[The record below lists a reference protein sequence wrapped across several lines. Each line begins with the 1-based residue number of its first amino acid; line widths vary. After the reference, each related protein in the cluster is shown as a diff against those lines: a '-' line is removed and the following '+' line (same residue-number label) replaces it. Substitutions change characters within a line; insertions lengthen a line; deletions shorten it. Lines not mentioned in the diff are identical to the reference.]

1 MATAF
6 QRELFYSAG
15 LLALV
20 FACYS
25 NSLSCGFVFDDVK
38 AVVENRDLHPESSI
52 FDLFSND
59 FWGMPMNKERS
70 HKSYRPLC
78 ILTFRLNYAF
88 GALNPWGYHLVN
100 VLLHWA
106 VCVLF
111 LKAAKKMID
120 EESSV
125 NASLLFAVHAVH
137 TEAVTGVVGRAEL
150 LSSVFML
157 LAFMAYVTASE
168 TMNSTDWKYMTWSV
182 LLIAMATI
190 SKEQGITMVGIC
202 CIYEVFFLQKFSL
215 KAFIQQSKSRTSKTS
230 RSASPN
236 YQALLRAAPRLF
248 FLIASSGLLLWGRMS
263 IMGAKLPSFTRFDNP
278 AALSAFPTRHLT
290 YLYLLPINAWLL
302 LCPSTLLCDWT
313 MGTIPLVT
321 SLGDPRN
328 LATLLLLLSLGL
340 LVLYAVFA
348 EEKISCQLIMSLSF
362 LVLPFLPAS
371 NLFFPVGFV
380 VAERVLYT
388 PSMGYC
394 LLVAIAMER
403 WHANGGTIKHVIGVI
418 FAIILLLHAGKT
430 IQRNP
435 DWKDEY
441 SLFTSA
447 IKVTQN
453 NAKLWNNVGH
463 ALEKENR
470 WEDAFTYFN
479 KAATVQPDDIG
490 SWINV
495 GRTYRQLGKLEEAET
510 VYRKAMKFMP
520 QPRKGEQ
527 YLAQID
533 PNHLNVYL
541 NLANLIKKNE
551 SRLREAEELYLKVIR
566 MRPDFVEAY
575 INQGEILLKRG
586 QLDEA
591 ESLYQQAA
599 RLDPLKADTHYN
611 LGVVSMKKGQKPKA
625 LKHFDRAVEI
635 DPRHKMALYNSALFI
650 QESGLAARRKDAI
663 KRLEK
668 VLEIDSQ
675 SEMSFSTLGMLAVD
689 DDDNQAALQYYQK
702 ALEINPSSRHA
713 LFNVALIHS
722 DDKRPLQ
729 AKPYLETL
737 LQYHPNHTKSMLLLG
752 DIFLNSFQDV
762 EKSKQLFQQIVDLEP
777 SNIQARH
784 NLCVVLVQRGL
795 LNDGERCLL
804 DVLERAP
811 HAEFVRTNLNILR
824 RKIKERSSQ
833 KQETG
838 AGSDPDIR

>member
-1 MATAF
+1 MATAS

-20 FACYS
+20 LACYS
-25 NSLSCGFVFDDVK
+25 NALSCGFVFDDRS
-38 AVVENRDLHPESSI
+38 AIVENKDLRPDSST

-59 FWGMPMNKERS
+59 FWGMPMHKERS

-78 ILTFRLNYAF
+78 VLTFRLNYAL
-88 GALNPWGYHLVN
+88 GELNPWGYHLVN
-100 VLLHWA
+100 VVLHWV

-111 LKAAKKMID
+111 LKAAKQIVD

-157 LAFMAYVTASE
+157 LSFMAYVKAAEANNT
-168 TMNSTDWKYMTWSV
+168 TNWKYMMWSG

-190 SKEQGITMVGIC
+190 SKEQGITVVGIC
-202 CIYEVFFLQKFSL
+202 CIYEIFFLQKFSL
-215 KAFIQQSKSRTSKTS
+215 KAFMQHPKSRGSKAS
-230 RSASPN
+230 QSSSPN
-236 YQALLRAAPRLF
+236 SQALWRAAPRLGY
-248 FLIASSGLLLWGRMS
+248 LIASSGLLLWGRMI

-278 AALSAFPTRHLT
+278 AALSPFPTRHLT
-290 YLYLLPINAWLL
+290 HLYLLPVNVWLL

-321 SLGDPRN
+321 SLSDPRN
-328 LATLLLLLSLGL
+328 LATLLLVTCLFL

-348 EEKISCQLIMSLSF
+348 EEKISCQLIMALSF

-403 WHANGGTIKHVIGVI
+403 LQANRRPMRYVVGGI
-418 FAIILLLHAGKT
+418 FAVILLLHAGKT

-435 DWKDEY
+435 DWESEY
-441 SLFTSA
+441 SLFSSA
-447 IKVTQN
+447 LKVTQN

-463 ALEKENR
+463 ALEAESR
-470 WEDAFTYFN
+470 WEDAFIYFN
-479 KAATVQPDDIG
+479 NAAMVQPDDIG

-495 GRTYRQLGKLEEAET
+495 GRTYRQLGKPAEAEAA
-510 VYRKAMKFMP
+510 YRRAMKLMP

-551 SRLREAEELYLKVIR
+551 SRLKEAEELYLKAIR

-599 RLDPLKADTHYN
+599 QLEPLKADIHYN
-611 LGVVSMKKGQKPKA
+611 LGIVAMKKRQKPKA

-635 DPRHKMALYNSALFI
+635 DPKHKMALYNSALYI
-650 QESGLAARRKDAI
+650 QESGNAARRQDAI
-663 KRLEK
+663 KRLQK
-668 VLEIDSQ
+668 VIEIDPE
-675 SEMSFSTLGMLAVD
+675 SEMSYSTLGMLAVD
-689 DDDNQAALQYYQK
+689 DNDNPGALQYYQK

-713 LFNVALIHS
+713 LFNIAMIHS
-722 DDKRPLQ
+722 DDKHPLQ
-729 AKPYLETL
+729 AKPYLENL
-737 LQYHPNHTKSMLLLG
+737 LQHHPNHTKSMLLLG
-752 DIFLNSFQDV
+752 DIMLNSLQDV
-762 EKSKQLFQQIVDLEP
+762 IKSQQLFQRIVDLEP
-777 SNIQARH
+777 SNVQAQH
-784 NLCVVLVQRGL
+784 NLCVIMVQKGL
-795 LNDGERCLL
+795 FMEGEQCLL

-811 HAEFVRTNLNILR
+811 HAEFVRTNLSILR
-824 RKIKERSSQ
+824 QKIKERSTA
-833 KQETG
+833 KQEKESSSDTG
-838 AGSDPDIR
+838 VR